1 MKQLKL
7 TMSGTDMNDYR
18 NLLKSNICEVTF
30 TKVDGYTRV
39 MTCTL
44 QAEAIPEDKKPKG
57 TSTRK
62 MSDETIAVYDIITE
76 DWRSFRIDS
85 VTEFKVLK

>member
-1 MKQLKL
+1 
-7 TMSGTDMNDYR
+7 MNGYR
-18 NLLKSNICEVTF
+18 NLLKNNICEVSF
-30 TKVDGYTRV
+30 IKLDGDARV

-44 QAEAIPEDKKPKG
+44 KEDTIPFDKKPKSYPLDG
-57 TSTRK
+57 TQPRK
-62 MSDETIAVYDIITE
+62 PSETTIAAFDTNAQ